1 MLESHR
7 RAINSMK
14 ELCDGQLAVLR
25 THELA
30 AKVKGEG
37 QRKAYLDQMNL
48 LCMQQRMIAM
58 QLFDVVNEQQ
68 GAVDVE

>member
-1 MLESHR
+1 
-7 RAINSMK
+7 
-14 ELCDGQLAVLR
+14 
-25 THELA
+25 
-30 AKVKGEG
+30 
-37 QRKAYLDQMNL
+37 MNL

>member
-1 MLESHR
+1 M
-7 RAINSMK
+7 
-14 ELCDGQLAVLR
+14 LR